1 MHPPFHRRAVK
12 AYIQGNAV
20 KRAVVVGGG
29 FIGLEMVENLAHMG
43 IEVSVV
49 EMLTQVSPPG
59 WSASLL
65 LTQARI
71 PFAWDLMHGVPAC
84 VSISLRSLSELRC
97 RP

>member
-1 MHPPFHRRAVK
+1 M
-12 AYIQGNAV
+12 

-59 WSASLL
+59 GGSASS
-65 LTQARI
+65 
-71 PFAWDLMHGVPAC
+71 C
-84 VSISLRSLSELRC
+84 
-97 RP
+97 